1 MKKTIGICLFF
12 TVLSICAAGS
22 IFFFWNAHRQSQ
34 AEQRLAEA
42 TESGEIAETEEVL
55 ESMQPQKPYRYLLV
69 EENGVLIVYESDG
82 ETILLETNIK
92 LHGLDE
98 TTKIMLKRGIPVMDE
113 EELYDFLESYS
124 S

>member
-82 ETILLETNIK
+82 ETILLETNIN
-92 LHGLDE
+92 
-98 TTKIMLKRGIPVMDE
+98 
-113 EELYDFLESYS
+113 
-124 S
+124 